1 MKKSLLSL
9 LLAFFC
15 ASSALA
21 NPAQDLFDEVSYYLV
36 INYGGLSSAD
46 VRALPDKYQP
56 KLDAACM
63 GMANTC
69 PVERAYPVIE
79 AMMLELNDEHSGF
92 YPNVAAAVQGVV
104 GGTSQNRSVGIALA
118 QLESGVY
125 VRHVVFESSAYWR
138 GIQRGDKITHIGLR
152 PIPTDPEKF
161 DTLWN
166 ELDQNGGVL
175 TVLRQN
181 RVVRVILNARV
192 ESPELP
198 SLLLR
203 EDGVGV
209 LRIPGF
215 FGRGQGSV
223 AKKVHQLLANT
234 TAKSIVLELRDNP
247 GGFVADCTGVAG
259 AFLERVSNR
268 FTARTAFGNAEYLYQ
283 NQKVFLRR
291 LNAESAVV
299 DLAMVAQFKG
309 RVAVLQNQNSA
320 SCSEFLASNLQEAAR
335 AKVYGTS
342 SAGVSNT
349 SIGFYFLSSNSL
361 LALSLNTRVK
371 PNNLP
376 YSAKVQPDVVLADD
390 LVLQNQTGK
399 DPVLEQAVADLLAP

>member
-9 LLAFFC
+9 LAGFFLT
-15 ASSALA
+15 SSALA

-36 INYGGLSSAD
+36 INYGGLSSAN
-46 VRALPDKYQP
+46 VRELPDKYQP
-56 KLDAACM
+56 KLDAACI

-104 GGTSQNRSVGIALA
+104 AGTSQNRSVGITLA
-118 QLESGVY
+118 RLESGVY
-125 VRHVVFESSAYWR
+125 VRDVVFESSAYWR
-138 GIQRGDKITHIGLR
+138 GVQRGDKITHIGLR
-152 PIPTDPEKF
+152 PIPTDPDKF
-161 DTLWN
+161 DALWDN
-166 ELDQNGGVL
+166 LEQNGGAL
-175 TVLRQN
+175 TLLRQN
-181 RVVRVILNARV
+181 TTVRVVLNARV

-198 SLLLR
+198 SLALR

-209 LRIPGF
+209 LKIPDF
-215 FGRGQGSV
+215 FGRGQGSI
-223 AKKVHQLLANT
+223 AKKVHQLLSKTN
-234 TAKSIVLELRDNP
+234 AKAIVLELRDNP

-291 LNAESAVV
+291 LNAESVIV
-299 DLAMVAQFKG
+299 DLAIATHYKG

-320 SCSEFLASNLQEAAR
+320 SCAEFLASNLQEAAR
-335 AKVYGTS
+335 AKVYGQP
-342 SAGVSNT
+342 SAGVANT

-371 PNNLP
+371 PNNAP
-376 YSAKVQPDVVLADD
+376 YNTKVQPDVVLPDD
-390 LVLQNQTGK
+390 LVALNQTGK
-399 DPVLEQAVADLLAP
+399 DPVLEQAVADLLLP